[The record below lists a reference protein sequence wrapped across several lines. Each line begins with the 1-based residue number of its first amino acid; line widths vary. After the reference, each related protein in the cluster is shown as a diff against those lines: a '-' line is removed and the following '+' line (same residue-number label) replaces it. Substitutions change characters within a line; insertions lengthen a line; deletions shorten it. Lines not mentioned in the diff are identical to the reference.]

1 MVDGTVDSKYN
12 KEEKTREVAD
22 SRVYHISPLPLGL
35 QSLEEIVYICYFVDG
50 DDAHCAHCLE
60 QVARCCQY
68 RGLPASLPG
77 RALQYANPIF
87 LS

>member
-1 MVDGTVDSKYN
+1 MDGGAN
-12 KEEKTREVAD
+12 LGEKTKEVAD
-22 SRVYHISPLPLGL
+22 IKMYHIRPLPLGL